1 MKMASPKS
9 SSSKPEKKPQG
20 KKPVPPPI
28 HVGHFLV
35 VLVMTICK
43 KILLIDTSVK
53 IGLYFAG
60 VVIGS
65 VLADMVQLPRTYLSS
80 KDNMFNQYFVKLGWG
95 WTLLI
100 LTAFITQTSYVY
112 NLGKTGMVK
121 IHLLR
126 LCMGTFWWYTMV
138 SMINYIESQV
148 GICSGKGLFG
158 REACVKHGKSW
169 LGFDISGHVFLL
181 IHNLLTIS
189 EEVKLF
195 KDWKKLGEMFD
206 DSDMPS
212 NKNIRMSDFLEG
224 RKSYRVLTPYINV
237 TFVIVAIFTV
247 LWEFMLIISTI
258 YRFHTTSQKV
268 VAVFMAVACWFGSYK
283 LILGYTKTGSLKML
297 LKPGESQMKFTKTG

>member
-1 MKMASPKS
+1 MASTRT
-9 SSSKPEKKPQG
+9 SSKKPTEKTQEKKQI
-20 KKPVPPPI
+20 PPPTN
-28 HVGHFLV
+28 VAQFMV
-35 VLVMTICK
+35 VLVMSICR

-60 VVIGS
+60 VIIGS

-80 KDNMFNQYFVKLGWG
+80 KDNLFNQYFVKLGWG

-121 IHLLR
+121 VHLLR

-138 SMINYIESQV
+138 SMINYIESVV
-148 GICSGKGLFG
+148 GICSGKGIIG
-158 REACVKHGKSW
+158 RDACIKNGKSW

-189 EEVKLF
+189 EEVKIF

-206 DSDMPS
+206 DPDLPK
-212 NKNIRMSDFLEG
+212 NKNINMKDFLEG
-224 RKSYRVLTPYINV
+224 RKSYRILTPYINV
-237 TFVIVAIFTV
+237 TFVFVALFTV
-247 LWEFMLIISTI
+247 LWEFMLIISTV

-283 LILGYTKTGSLKML
+283 LILGYSKTGSLKLL
-297 LKPGESQMKFTKTG
+297 LKPGESQMKFTKVG